1 MNRAETELS
10 RAPTVRQGPWRLC
23 RRRLELECHVRGRRL
38 YGVPLDR
45 CRTSAEVADWIFQI
59 SSKTWATDAV
69 LAGLVR
75 ALRTL
80 LDPQATLCSFGEERG
95 PIDVEVTL
103 DHVAAQRTASQVL
116 AEAWTVRDRR

>member
-1 MNRAETELS
+1 
-10 RAPTVRQGPWRLC
+10 
-23 RRRLELECHVRGRRL
+23 
-38 YGVPLDR
+38 VPLDR